1 MTIEF
6 SFETGIFETYEI
18 CTGEHF
24 GKVVD
29 YFNTDWYIY
38 VYTDINKIPNMVFPA
53 AFLECRYQGIV
64 FDMNN
69 KEHQVM
75 LKKKLEADFAIERLE

>member
-1 MTIEF
+1 
-6 SFETGIFETYEI
+6 
-18 CTGEHF
+18 
-24 GKVVD
+24 
-29 YFNTDWYIY
+29 
-38 VYTDINKIPNMVFPA
+38 MVFPA